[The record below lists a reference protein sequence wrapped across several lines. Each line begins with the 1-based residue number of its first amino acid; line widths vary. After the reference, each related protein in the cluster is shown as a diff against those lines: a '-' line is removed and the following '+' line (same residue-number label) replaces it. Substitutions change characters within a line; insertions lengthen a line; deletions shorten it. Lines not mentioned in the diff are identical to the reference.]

1 MTEEEKELRLVKQML
16 QELTSNAKSKNDL
29 GVNLVG
35 NLSAKFDDYLCQKA
49 FDEKMSVS
57 SNSFSS
63 LINWFR
69 QIPWLLNYGPP
80 YPDVMTRNFI
90 EGLGEN
96 GQLTR
101 AQMRVINI
109 YRMIRFESNGR
120 CSIFHPS
127 SKDYSKAKV
136 MIGILLLLTP
146 LLAMV
151 VWEIAACI
159 MPGLPFGFLMGT
171 ILGMIWREVYN
182 FAWGR
187 EKLVK
192 YLLSKHQWLKIE
204 QNGLVA

>member
-1 MTEEEKELRLVKQML
+1 MTEEEKELRLIKQML
-16 QELTSNAKSKNDL
+16 QELTSNAKSKSDL

-35 NLSAKFDDYLCQKA
+35 NLSSKFDDYLCQQA
-49 FDEKMSVS
+49 FDEKVS
-57 SNSFSS
+57 APSKSFMS
-63 LINWFR
+63 LIDWFR
-69 QIPWLLNYGPP
+69 QVTRLLNYGPP

-96 GQLTR
+96 GELTR

-109 YRMIRFESNGR
+109 YRMIRFESNGT
-120 CSIFHPS
+120 CSILHPS

-136 MIGILLLLTP
+136 MVGILLLLTP

-151 VWEIAACI
+151 VWGIAACI
-159 MPGLPFGFLMGT
+159 MPGLPFGFLMGA
-171 ILGMIWREVYN
+171 ILGMIWRDVYN

-187 EKLVK
+187 DRLVK

-204 QNGLVA
+204 QQGLAA